1 MAILANA
8 SLPTILPRLISL
20 LRLNK
25 LDLAPRFINTF
36 FIYFLISIILYNIY

>member
-1 MAILANA
+1 MAILVNA

-25 LDLAPRFINTF
+25 LDLVPRFINTF
-36 FIYFLISIILYNIY
+36 FIYFLISIVLYNIY